1 MPLFFLFLG
10 RLPVHWRSF
19 NGVASEGKF
28 QWRAFGHGFL
38 MIFVEA
44 TVSVKFI
51 FMKGCLDK
59 SR

>member
-1 MPLFFLFLG
+1 MALG
-10 RLPVHWRSF
+10 LGLGLGLGSRLTL
-19 NGVASEGKF
+19 
-28 QWRAFGHGFL
+28 GHGFL